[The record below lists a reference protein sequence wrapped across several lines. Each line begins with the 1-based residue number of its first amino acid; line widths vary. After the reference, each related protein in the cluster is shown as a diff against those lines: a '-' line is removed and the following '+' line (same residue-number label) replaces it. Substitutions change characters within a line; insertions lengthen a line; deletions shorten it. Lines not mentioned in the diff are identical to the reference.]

1 MAASRSFIG
10 GKEQEL
16 MQLSFQELPFHLV
29 LSEWPI
35 ASCTITRQ
43 QSSACVTCFGINTD
57 HFLPQHKIFH
67 LTLVYSVSNS
77 GSVCVMCSWLEA
89 RSSNE
94 PSQFLGLPSNR
105 LWLPACK
112 LARGLQALTLS
123 NLDHW
128 PRGPVDLRSYWPEG
142 QYIWEVTGPLTRAT
156 DNSYDKTEVMGNH
169 VTVFMVYYHISLLYK
184 HTFQSYFCKDVN

>member
-1 MAASRSFIG
+1 MFGKLCLSVIGMSSAMLLAPRVQSTPYRWLDRWEQSVCCCEELNNHPGAMKGNRKSPHISNHPNTIGTDDLSKKWRAMLLLSRSH
-10 GKEQEL
+10 QEWW
-16 MQLSFQELPFHLV
+16 SAVRFSPF
-29 LSEWPI
+29 
-35 ASCTITRQ
+35 
-43 QSSACVTCFGINTD
+43 SAA
-57 HFLPQHKIFH
+57 P
-67 LTLVYSVSNS
+67 
-77 GSVCVMCSWLEA
+77 
-89 RSSNE
+89 
-94 PSQFLGLPSNR
+94 
-105 LWLPACK
+105 
-112 LARGLQALTLS
+112 QALTLS